1 MGQVERAASK
11 NSTAPL
17 KNPLA
22 FQLLRVLRSSI
33 CGIKLESDFLRSLP
47 RAFFFFIFF
56 YSLLLG
62 FILRPNLENFENLGA
77 GMKSASIFFRL
88 FSNLYVFIYIRVGFI
103 LYPSR
108 WEFPLLENF
117 LSRWDKMGIRFSPIF
132 RPSFASKLRVFT
144 RFRFYF
150 RKFASF

>member
-33 CGIKLESDFLRSLP
+33 CGIKLESDFLRSP
-47 RAFFFFIFF
+47 RFFLFFIFF
-56 YSLLLG
+56 FYVG

-77 GMKSASIFFRL
+77 GMKLVSIFFRL
-88 FSNLYVFIYIRVGFI
+88 FSNLYVFICTCRIYFI
-103 LYPSR
+103 PKS
-108 WEFPLLENF
+108 
-117 LSRWDKMGIRFSPIF
+117 MGISVVGKFSV
-132 RPSFASKLRVFT
+132 AMG
-144 RFRFYF
+144 
-150 RKFASF
+150 